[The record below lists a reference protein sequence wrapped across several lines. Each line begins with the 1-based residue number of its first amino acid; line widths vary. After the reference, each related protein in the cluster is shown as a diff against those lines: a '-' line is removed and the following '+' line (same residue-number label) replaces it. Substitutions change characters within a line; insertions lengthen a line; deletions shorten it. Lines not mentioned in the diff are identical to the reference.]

1 MEQEFEKGL
10 SGFAYQKSGNRFI
23 GINSSE
29 IGRRKRFTIAH
40 ELGHLFLHKQD
51 AVNYDPAIMYFRD
64 THSSEGT
71 DTKEIEANAFAAE
84 LLMPEDEVRKLIV
97 ERGGLDMEDTSAIEE
112 LANRFDVSH
121 LAMTIR
127 LTNLY
132 FSTSRL

>member
-1 MEQEFEKGL
+1 
-10 SGFAYQKSGNRFI
+10 
-23 GINSSE
+23 
-29 IGRRKRFTIAH
+29 
-40 ELGHLFLHKQD
+40 
-51 AVNYDPAIMYFRD
+51 MYFRD

-71 DTKEIEANAFAAE
+71 DTKEIEANAVAAE
-84 LLMPEDEVRKLIV
+84 LLMPEDEVRNLIV